1 MYMEQNVHGLRS
13 MLYKLDGVSGVLVY
27 ISMS

>member
-1 MYMEQNVHGLRS
+1 MYMEQNVHRLGS
-13 MLYKLDGVSGVLVY
+13 MLYQLDGVSGVLVY